1 MICGG
6 IDLGGT
12 KIEARLFDAPDTTTV
27 EMRRISTP
35 LDGYGSLLD
44 AVLEQIDWLTSQSGL
59 HDMPIGIAV
68 PGIVAP
74 HNGQIFAANIPASGQ
89 RLGHD
94 LGERRGRSFSTI
106 NDCMALALSEACA
119 GAAGPARSVMG
130 LVLGTGVGGGLVCD
144 GKLVPRL
151 GGLAVEVGHIP
162 SSAAV
167 LARHDLPVL
176 SCGCG
181 RHGCMETYV
190 SGTGVANIAKHKLGR
205 KLSAPELVGTHED
218 LLDIWADIAGDC
230 LMTIHLMLAP
240 DCIVLGGGLSNL
252 PDVEERLSTAMTR
265 HSFGDMPLPR
275 VIRARHGDSSG
286 ARGAA
291 LLACTPE
298 PC

>member
-12 KIEARLFDAPDTTTV
+12 KIEARLFDGPDTTTV
-27 EMRRISTP
+27 EMRRIPTP
-35 LDGYGSLLD
+35 LDSYAALLD
-44 AVLEQIDWLTSQSGL
+44 AMLAQIDWLTSLPDQA
-59 HDMPIGIAV
+59 DMPIGIAV
-68 PGIVAP
+68 PGMVAP
-74 HNGQIFAANIPASGQ
+74 DNGQMFAANIPASGQ

-94 LGERRGRSFSTI
+94 LGDRRKRIFRTVH
-106 NDCMALALSEACA
+106 DCMALALSEAIG
-119 GAAGPARSVMG
+119 GAAGSARTVMG
-130 LVLGTGVGGGLVCD
+130 LVLGTGLGGGMVCD
-144 GKLVPRL
+144 GQLVPRL

-162 SSAAV
+162 LSAAIQT
-167 LARHDLPVL
+167 RHNLPVL
-176 SCGCG
+176 PCGCG

-205 KLSAPELVGTHED
+205 KLDAPELVGAHED
-218 LLDIWADIAGDC
+218 LLDIWADITGDC

-240 DCIVLGGGLSNL
+240 DCIILGGGLSNL
-252 PDVEERLSTAMTR
+252 PNIVERLSTAMTR

-291 LLACTPE
+291 LLACSS
-298 PC
+298 C